1 MTGAPKRGRPVCSCA
16 AGSPAGTA
24 VIIDDVTT
32 EPERRGPLAGLTVLD
47 LTWVLSGPFASMI
60 LCDLGADVIKV
71 ERPPYGDVAR
81 TTGPYIGDWS
91 TYFFSINRGKRSICL
106 DLKKAEGKELFLR
119 LVERAEVLMENY
131 TPGTMDKL
139 GLDYETLKG
148 RNPRIVYAA
157 TSGFGQTGPDR
168 DRPALDIIVQGM
180 GGIMSITGEPDGPP
194 VRPGISQGD
203 ITAGL
208 YTAIGILAALQE
220 RERSG
225 KGQMLDISML
235 DCQIAILE
243 NAFAR
248 YFATG
253 EVPRPIGT
261 RHPLATP
268 FQAFPAKDGWIV
280 VALSWG
286 VENQWELFCATV
298 GLPDLIDD
306 PRFDTPGLR
315 TKYHADLEP
324 ILNEALREK
333 TTAEWLREFDA
344 IGLPCGP
351 LNDIPKAAEH
361 PQVKAREMLADIGHP
376 DGFSLKIADT
386 PVKLNR
392 TPGGIKG
399 PPPGLG
405 EHTDEVL
412 ARLLGLSADEIASL
426 RQAEVVFGPLPSPV
440 SRIREHEA
448 ALHQSGA

>member
-1 MTGAPKRGRPVCSCA
+1 MTNP
-16 AGSPAGTA
+16 
-24 VIIDDVTT
+24 DQY
-32 EPERRGPLAGLTVLD
+32 RGPLAGLTVLD
-47 LTWVLSGPFASMI
+47 LTWVLSGPFASMV
-60 LCDLGADVIKV
+60 LTDLGAEVIKV
-71 ERPPYGDVAR
+71 ERPPFGDVAR

-91 TYFFSINRGKRSICL
+91 SYFFSINRGKKSMVI
-106 DLKKAEGKELFLR
+106 DLKKPEGRELFLS
-119 LVERAEVLMENY
+119 LIEKADVVMENY

-139 GLDYETLKG
+139 GLGYDTLSN
-148 RNPRIVYAA
+148 RNPRLIYAA
-157 TSGFGQTGPDR
+157 TSGFGRTGPDR

-180 GGIMSITGEPDGPP
+180 GGIMSITGEPGGPP

-208 YTAIGILAALQE
+208 YTAIGILAALHE

-253 EVPRPIGT
+253 EVPKPIGT

-268 FQAFPAKDGWIV
+268 FQAFLTKDGWIV

-286 VENQWELFCATV
+286 VENQWELFCATI
-298 GLPDLIDD
+298 GRPDLIDD

-315 TKYHADLEP
+315 TKHHGELEP
-324 ILNEALREK
+324 VLNDALRQK
-333 TTAEWLREFDA
+333 TTREWLRELDG

-351 LNDIPKAAEH
+351 LNDIPSAAEH
-361 PQVKAREMLADIGHP
+361 PQVKAREMLVDVEHP
-376 DGFSLKIADT
+376 DGFSLRIADT
-386 PVKLNR
+386 PVKLGR

-399 PPPGLG
+399 PPPALG

-412 ARLLGLSADEIASL
+412 SRLSGLSAEEIASL
-426 RQAEVVFGPLPSPV
+426 RQAEVISGPLPSPV
-440 SRIREHEA
+440 RRIQEHEA
-448 ALHQSGA
+448 KLSSSGKPG